1 MDNFE
6 QILED
11 CLDNLSSG
19 ASTLDECLRRYPEQ
33 AHQLQPL
40 LQTAAGLQHGGQV
53 QPSPSYRANAR
64 VRLTAHMQA
73 HPGRRSQPALKGWR
87 LAASLAVLTIAI
99 FGTGTGFAQRALPG
113 SPLYGWKLTSE
124 NVWRE
129 VSYDRASIDLAIS
142 KRRADEMVAI
152 GKGSQLSQ
160 SALEK
165 YQEALARLISK
176 KDADWQARIL
186 PILESQQ
193 KSFKQAGLSV
203 PELDDYLQS
212 DHPAAP
218 SLPEASPTKVKKPR
232 EIATP
237 AGHP

>member
-1 MDNFE
+1 MDKFE

-19 ASTLDECLRRYPEQ
+19 ASSLDECLSRYPEQ
-33 AHQLQPL
+33 APLLRPL
-40 LQTAAGLQHGGQV
+40 LQTAAGLQSGSQV
-53 QPSPSYRANAR
+53 QPSPTYRANAR
-64 VRLTAHMQA
+64 VRLAAHMQA

-87 LAASLAVLTIAI
+87 LAANLAVLTIAVLL
-99 FGTGTGFAQRALPG
+99 TGTGFAQRALPG

-124 NVWRE
+124 NVWRG
-129 VSYDRASIDLAIS
+129 VSYDRASTDLAIS
-142 KRRADEMVAI
+142 KRRADEMVSI
-152 GKGSQLSQ
+152 GKDSQLSH

-165 YQEALARLISK
+165 YQEVLARLLTK

-193 KSFKQAGLSV
+193 ESFKQAGLSV

-237 AGHP
+237 SGHP